1 MLEEFGV
8 GCRRHAM
15 ASEHTLLTCLE
26 VCASNRHLDCA
37 SLGACGAVAPAL
49 RAALAPL
56 VPSLLRALSAA
67 RLGVDPEEL
76 PAADADWWR
85 RHEAAGARYDD
96 AYAPLAFKA
105 GVMKYANTSA
115 PRRSGHALVVLENR
129 CEPISESD
137 ASPTSTPEVLV
148 LGFGGATDGY
158 QFTNSFFCLALT
170 PRPGAARARVR
181 QLPVRE
187 EFSCIV
193 QGLQTRLPW
202 RPERRWLH
210 TMSAIADEH
219 GEGIFFISYGG
230 QGTRAQTPCGLLSD
244 VVIGAAWAETTL
256 PRVRAKRLEGV
267 SGTQPL
273 GRGGHSATLLP
284 CAASTHP
291 HRHRLIIFGGL
302 VPTRHEVGVGEFVF
316 GANVTDELWCLA
328 LDVGKLK
335 FLLGEMLEEAAA
347 AWARVR
353 ARGAPPSPRWCHS
366 CVRVGGDGG
375 GDDDDD
381 ALCIFG
387 GWSYA
392 RGVAGGRLDRDADD
406 EPRRFF
412 NDVHVLSVSR
422 RCAGPD
428 APVAHA
434 LAPAAAAWSSPRL
447 HGVPPSPRCQAAA
460 FAWPAGAAAGAAADG
475 ALGFVLVYGGA
486 AQSADAA
493 AQSNY
498 GDAVIDMS
506 DAHVLDLDA
515 GAWLPRAPGAPNYA
529 PLRGGCN
536 GALVIAAA
544 RAGPRLLLHGGMH
557 SDPGADEPDFAD
569 DVVELCPYFLFPRG
583 LF

>member
-1 MLEEFGV
+1 
-8 GCRRHAM
+8 M

-115 PRRSGHALVVLENR
+115 PRRSGHALVELPNGRNR
-129 CEPISESD
+129 DGGGGD
-137 ASPTSTPEVLV
+137 ALV

-158 QFTNSFFCLALT
+158 QFTNTFFAFALT
-170 PRPGAARARVR
+170 RHSRWIVR
-181 QLPVRE
+181 QVPVND

-193 QGLQTRLPW
+193 QGHRMRLPW

-210 TMSAIADEH
+210 TMSAIDDEH
-219 GEGIFFISYGG
+219 GEGVLLIAYGG
-230 QGTRAQTPCGLLSD
+230 QGTAGAAAPCGLLSD
-244 VVIGAAWAETTL
+244 VAIGHAWVENSDGSVGPGVAWVESETV
-256 PRVRAKRLEGV
+256 RVRAQRLDGV
-267 SGTQPL
+267 GGEQPR
-273 GRGGHSATLLP
+273 GRGGHSAVLLP
-284 CAASTHP
+284 CAAATRP
-291 HRHRLIIFGGL
+291 HRHRLLVFGGL
-302 VPTRHEVGVGEFVF
+302 VPTVRANDAGLPWAML
-316 GANVTDELWCLA
+316 GATVTDELWCLA
-328 LDVGKLK
+328 LDVKALRS
-335 FLLGEMLEEAAA
+335 LVSEMLEDDAA

-387 GWSYA
+387 GWRYA
-392 RGVAGGRLDRDADD
+392 RGAFVGGGDRDADD

-428 APVAHA
+428 APDAHG

-460 FAWPAGAAAGAAADG
+460 FAWPADEKEDG
-475 ALGFVLVYGGA
+475 VGLGFVIVYGGA

-493 AQSNY
+493 AQSHY
-498 GDAVIDMS
+498 GDAVIDMA
-506 DAHVLDLDA
+506 DAHVLDLDL
-515 GAWLPRAPGAPNYA
+515 GAWLPRFGGGPSHA

-536 GALVIAAA
+536 GVLAIAAQA
-544 RAGPRLLLHGGMH
+544 DGAGPRLLLHGGMH

-569 DVVELCPYFLFPRG
+569 DIAELRPSFLFPRG
-583 LF
+583 R